1 MSESSKP
8 DKKLKI
14 VSLEPRVIFIKPS
27 DSIQNNEPSVE
38 LDEKDSVIIAPFF
51 IDREEVID
59 NLSELV
65 DKVHDEFDAA
75 CKKLN
80 LNWEA
85 ELELGMEFGVK
96 FTAKLKISP
105 KSSQ

>member
-1 MSESSKP
+1 MSHPTQP

-14 VSLEPRVIFIKPS
+14 VSLEPKVVLIKEN
-27 DSIQNNEPSVE
+27 DNE
-38 LDEKDSVIIAPFF
+38 DEESVIVAPFF
-51 IDREEVID
+51 MDREQVID

-65 DKVHDEFDAA
+65 DKVHNEFDAA
-75 CKKLN
+75 CKNLN

-105 KSSQ
+105 RRDIS

>member
-1 MSESSKP
+1 MFHEVVLIKENDNEDEESA
-8 DKKLKI
+8 I
-14 VSLEPRVIFIKPS
+14 V
-27 DSIQNNEPSVE
+27 
-38 LDEKDSVIIAPFF
+38 APFL

-59 NLSELV
+59 NLSELI

-105 KSSQ
+105 KL